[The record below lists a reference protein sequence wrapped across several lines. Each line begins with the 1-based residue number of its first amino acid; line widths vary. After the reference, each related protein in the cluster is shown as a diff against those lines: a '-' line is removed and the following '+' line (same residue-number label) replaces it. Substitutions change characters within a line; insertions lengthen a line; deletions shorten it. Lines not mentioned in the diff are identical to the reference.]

1 MNRIMAK
8 TGIFVMLV
16 AILTVGMMSSCRKE
30 SPTVAVI
37 AVVDTSGTV
46 FPGATVRLY
55 PMPTVSPHP
64 GIAIDDTIVADIDG
78 IATFDYT
85 DRFNLGQAGFAVLD
99 IKVWSGD
106 TLLGTGIIKVVA
118 EETSREAVILLP
130 N

>member
-16 AILTVGMMSSCRKE
+16 AILTVGMMTSCRKE

-37 AVVDTSGTV
+37 TVVDTSGAI
-46 FPGATVRLY
+46 FQGAMVRLY
-55 PMPTVSPHP
+55 PVPTVSVHP
-64 GIAIDDTIVADIDG
+64 GITIDDTLVADIDG
-78 IATFDYT
+78 KATFDYT

-106 TLLGTGIIKVVA
+106 TLLGSGIIKVVA
-118 EETSREAVILLP
+118 EETSTETAILLP
-130 N
+130 